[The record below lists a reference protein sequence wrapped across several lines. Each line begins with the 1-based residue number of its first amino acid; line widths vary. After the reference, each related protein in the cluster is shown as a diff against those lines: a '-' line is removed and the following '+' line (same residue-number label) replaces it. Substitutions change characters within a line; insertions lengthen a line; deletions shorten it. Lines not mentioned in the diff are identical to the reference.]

1 VPQHRTGC
9 NPQPLINRDF
19 CSTLKQRI
27 EELNV
32 IPDILDTGETMRLIC
47 PNCSAEY
54 EIPDD
59 AIPEGGRDLQ
69 CSSCGITWFSKSDE
83 TDPPRQATSQA
94 EPTQVELK
102 VARDQNQP
110 ISKPRPS
117 GPSPALNTSPDLP
130 PLDTAVADVL
140 RQEAAVEVR
149 RRSNDGAG
157 GLESQPDLGL
167 DALGGT
173 ATEQRH
179 ARETRERLARMRGAP
194 EQASAAGSGL
204 TIPPPETDDTT
215 DLPDVEALN
224 SSLRQTEGDVSKAS
238 LSNSA
243 PAFYQQAGFF
253 AGFLFIVSIAAVL
266 ALTYSQTGLISQI
279 VPDLA
284 EPLEYYQMAVDQAR
298 GWLDQQAD
306 EAKHLL
312 NDLYQKQTGQT

>member
-1 VPQHRTGC
+1 
-9 NPQPLINRDF
+9 
-19 CSTLKQRI
+19 
-27 EELNV
+27 
-32 IPDILDTGETMRLIC
+32 MRLIC

-69 CSSCGITWFSKSDE
+69 CSSCGIAWFSKLDE
-83 TDPPRQATSQA
+83 TDSLPQATSQA
-94 EPTQVELK
+94 EPTQVEPK
-102 VARDQNQP
+102 AVSDQKQP
-110 ISKPRPS
+110 ISNPRPL
-117 GPSPALNTSPDLP
+117 GPSPALNTSANLP
-130 PLDTAVADVL
+130 PLDTAVAEVL

-157 GLESQPDLGL
+157 GVESQPDLGL

-173 ATEQRH
+173 ATAQRH
-179 ARETRERLARMRGAP
+179 ARETRERLARIRGVP

-204 TIPPPETDDTT
+204 TTPLPETDKTA
-215 DLPDVEALN
+215 DLPDLEALN
-224 SSLRQTEGDVSKAS
+224 SSLRQAEGDVSMAS

-279 VPDLA
+279 VPDLS

-312 NDLYQKQTGQT
+312 NDLYQKQTG